1 MAEVALSAVGVDRP
15 GIVAGVTQVLFGA
28 SCNIEDSSMSI
39 LRGHFAMM
47 LVVRTPPGLEPSELE
62 VDLAGVA
69 REFDLVVSVRQVLD
83 TGEPVT
89 AGTVTEERGTAPAA
103 QWTVAVHGGD
113 HPGIVAGVSECLA
126 GLDVNILGL
135 QTRLI
140 GEASS
145 PVYVMTLDVAL
156 PPGLDPADLR
166 SALGARA
173 GELGVTCTMHPSE
186 ADVF

>member
-1 MAEVALSAVGVDRP
+1 MAEVAVSAVGVDRP
-15 GIVAGVTQVLFGA
+15 GIVAGVTQVLLGA
-28 SCNIEDSSMSI
+28 SCNIEDSSMTI

-47 LVVRTPPGLEPSELE
+47 LVVRTPLGLEPSELE

-69 REFDLVVSVRQVLD
+69 RELDLVVSVRQVVD
-83 TGEPVT
+83 TGELVT
-89 AGTVTEERGTAPAA
+89 AGAETEERGKGPEA

-113 HPGIVAGVSECLA
+113 HPGIVAGVSKCLA
-126 GLDVNILGL
+126 GLGVNILGL

-156 PPGLDPADLR
+156 PPGLEPEDLR
-166 SALGARA
+166 RALEARA
-173 GELGVTCTMHPSE
+173 GDMGVTCTMHPSE